1 MAIRPRNGFL
11 SKRFPVTAMAI
22 KIRSALPFVLI
33 LCVAFAARAQDAASS
48 DAAAAPAAKDVPD
61 LKVGTKAFDAKEVA
75 EIYAKT
81 KRENE
86 RRARAEA
93 PHLNMDHLEMV
104 ELAPFEVQAN
114 SLRNYDALL
123 DKIDPQPRRRLQRLA
138 ELDPEAAFDLQVSM
152 RSEERFFAGEA
163 DNTFDSNIGRTAD
176 FDAIALTKKIAN
188 AIKKD
193 EPVGPDGKPIEESR

>member
-1 MAIRPRNGFL
+1 MANKL
-11 SKRFPVTAMAI
+11 
-22 KIRSALPFVLI
+22 RSALPFVLI
-33 LCVAFAARAQDAASS
+33 FCVAFAARAQDATTPASS
-48 DAAAAPAAKDVPD
+48 DAAAPATKDVPD

-114 SLRNYDALL
+114 GLRDYDALL
-123 DKIDPQPRRRLQRLA
+123 EKIDPQPRRRLQRLA
-138 ELDPEAAFDLQVSM
+138 ELDPAAAFDLQVNM
-152 RSEERFFAGEA
+152 RAEERFFAGES

-176 FDAIALTKKIAN
+176 FDAIALTKKIAK
-188 AIKKD
+188 AIKN
-193 EPVGPDGKPIEESR
+193 EQPLGPDGQPIEESR